1 MDIKDDQQD
10 DSSFS
15 TETNG
20 NNCASDDTGAPPH
33 YHRWV
38 STLFAVCVRVRLR
51 VCMHTHTKP
60 QIFDKKTLMN
70 RQCTWSMKKR
80 FAPPNT
86 QRKTELGKKS
96 KWCCAASIDEKKCRT
111 KWQSNVQSFFLF
123 CFFSCFFCHLRF
135 ILAKLQNW
143 QAARQLVS
151 EVPLF
156 SLLCGMNVSRLHA
169 VCLSPLRQVSVPPRM
184 QISRNRL
191 SAPGARTRWLS
202 SASSCRVK

>member
-111 KWQSNVQSFFLF
+111 KWQSNVQSFFCFVFLVVFFAIWGLF
-123 CFFSCFFCHLRF
+123 WPNFKIGKLQDNWCLRF
-135 ILAKLQNW
+135 HCFLFYVAWMLAGFTLS
-143 QAARQLVS
+143 VY
-151 EVPLF
+151 
-156 SLLCGMNVSRLHA
+156 LLCGR
-169 VCLSPLRQVSVPPRM
+169 
-184 QISRNRL
+184 
-191 SAPGARTRWLS
+191 
-202 SASSCRVK
+202 

>member
-1 MDIKDDQQD
+1 MTSKTI
-10 DSSFS
+10 
-15 TETNG
+15 
-20 NNCASDDTGAPPH
+20 PH
-33 YHRWV
+33 SAQRQTVITALLMILVHRRITIDELAH
-38 STLFAVCVRVRLR
+38 SLQCVCVC
-51 VCMHTHTKP
+51 VCVCVCIHTLNPKYLTKKHWWTANARGP
-60 QIFDKKTLMN
+60 WKRGLLPPIHNEKQNWEKNPNGAVLQVLM
-70 RQCTWSMKKR
+70 KR
-80 FAPPNT
+80 SVAQNDS
-86 QRKTELGKKS
+86 LMS
-96 KWCCAASIDEKKCRT
+96 K
-111 KWQSNVQSFFLF
+111 VFFLF